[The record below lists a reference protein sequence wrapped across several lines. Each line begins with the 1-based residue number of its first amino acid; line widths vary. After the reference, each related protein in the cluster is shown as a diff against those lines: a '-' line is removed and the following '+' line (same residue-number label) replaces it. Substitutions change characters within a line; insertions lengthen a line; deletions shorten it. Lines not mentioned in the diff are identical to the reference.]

1 MDSLDKKILLLR
13 KNIRT
18 LGNALVAYS
27 GGVDSTLVLKIA
39 ADELGEKCA
48 AVTSV
53 SASYPQYELDSA
65 KEIARGIGARH
76 ILADTT
82 EICDPGYVKNF
93 SDRCYFCKKNL
104 YGRMKEIA
112 GQNGM
117 TNLLNG
123 ANKDDER
130 DHRPGMIAADEFKVV
145 SPLRDAGITKKEIK
159 EIARRLGL
167 PNWNKPASPC
177 LASRIPYGSK
187 VTEKKLKMVEKAE
200 FEIKRICKELRHLR
214 VRHYGKEA
222 RIEVPKENFK
232 NILDNMEKI
241 RTELTAAGFENVTLD
256 LEGFKSGKLN
266 REMADGN
273 EKKKQKQ

>member
-1 MDSLDKKILLLR
+1 MDFLDKKILLLR
-13 KNIRT
+13 KKIRL

-76 ILADTT
+76 IFADTT

-93 SDRCYFCKKNL
+93 SDRFYFCKKNL
-104 YGRMKEIA
+104 YGHMKEIA
-112 GQNGM
+112 KQNGM

-123 ANKDDER
+123 ANKDDEG

-145 SPLRDAGITKKEIK
+145 SPLRDAGITKKEIV

-187 VTEKKLKMVEKAE
+187 VTDRKLEMIEKAE
-200 FEIKRICKELRHLR
+200 FAIKNICNETGLRHLR

-232 NILDNMEKI
+232 DILGNIEKI
-241 RTELTAAGFENVTLD
+241 RTELVAAGFKNVTLD

-266 REMADGN
+266 KGLN
-273 EKKKQKQ
+273 EGRKGTK